1 MVTATWIHRKD
12 NHVEDCFPAKIQQY
26 TFEYIWIRK
35 VVFQSFWKKN
45 KPTQLRK
52 TLIKSYSK
60 RWFTGPLNLRLED
73 LTSRVDLWLGQ
84 FSSFWT
90 RAESNP
96 GALGDIWKKVKD
108 SFVFPCFLLMFVFFI
123 CKFIIIYIFFYHY
136 KILLQ
141 PTIQIARRQESPTGE
156 EIA

>member
-12 NHVEDCFPAKIQQY
+12 NRVEACFPAKIQPY

-60 RWFTGPLNLRLED
+60 RWFTGPLNLRLEN
-73 LTSRVDLWLGQ
+73 LTELTCDSVNSAHFGQ
-84 FSSFWT
+84 GPSQIRGHLVTYERTLRTVLF
-90 RAESNP
+90 
-96 GALGDIWKKVKD
+96 
-108 SFVFPCFLLMFVFFI
+108 FLVFFLCLYFLYVNLLLYI
-123 CKFIIIYIFFYHY
+123 HFFTTIKFYCNQRY
-136 KILLQ
+136 KLQ
-141 PTIQIARRQESPTGE
+141 EDKNHQLGKKLPR
-156 EIA
+156 